1 MSGPCL
7 GLYPY
12 TMDWPST
19 ARIVQGR
26 ARHGS
31 PARVGPG
38 ETVEEASAVAS
49 TEKEVAAWRG
59 ATETEEEAGSGARR
73 EGGGGGQVRRWR
85 RRPGAASGVEEEV
98 VVTAAG
104 RGDGGEVGDSGA
116 AGRSGGGGAG
126 HGVALASVCARAM
139 TGPSG

>member
-59 ATETEEEAGSGARR
+59 ATETEEEEVVAMRGDR
-73 EGGGGGQVRRWR
+73 GGGRERR
-85 RRPGAASGVEEEV
+85 
-98 VVTAAG
+98 
-104 RGDGGEVGDSGA
+104 
-116 AGRSGGGGAG
+116 
-126 HGVALASVCARAM
+126 
-139 TGPSG
+139 